1 MILQCD
7 NLQHTKCLYI
17 CLTTYIQLVFVL
29 CVVRCFKIVNES
41 YVEISTRNGYKIKL
55 LYKTVHAITGS
66 KSGET
71 MFKMSCFSGLQLVS

>member
-29 CVVRCFKIVNES
+29 CVVHCFKIVNES
-41 YVEISTRNGYKIKL
+41 YGPGWKYQLEMVTRLNCYTRQ
-55 LYKTVHAITGS
+55 Y
-66 KSGET
+66 
-71 MFKMSCFSGLQLVS
+71 MQ